1 MQDDKILDLYWQR
14 NEAAIR
20 ETEVKYGHY
29 LTKIAF
35 HILSDWE
42 DAKESVNDTYLS
54 AWNTIPPQ
62 KPNFFLAYLSKI
74 TRRISIDLY
83 RKRTRDKRKPSEY
96 TVSLSELEDCLV
108 AGNTTEQE
116 IDLKLLAKAIND
128 YLETLPVEAR
138 NLFIGRYYFADSIRE
153 VASYCNMSQ
162 SKAKSMLYR
171 ARIGL
176 KTHLEQEGFYDK

>member
-1 MQDDKILDLYWQR
+1 MQDDRILDLYWQR

-20 ETEVKYGHY
+20 ETEIKYGHY

-42 DAKESVNDTYLS
+42 DSKESVNDTYLS

-62 KPNFFLAYLSKI
+62 KPNFFSAYLSKI
-74 TRRISIDLY
+74 TRRISIDIY

-116 IDLKLLAKAIND
+116 IDFNLLAKAIND
-128 YLETLPVEAR
+128 YLETLSVEAR
-138 NLFIGRYYFADSIRE
+138 DIFIGRYYFADSIRE
-153 VASYCNMSQ
+153 VASYYNMSQ
-162 SKAKSMLYR
+162 SKVKSMLYR
-171 ARIGL
+171 IRIGL
-176 KTHLEQEGFYDK
+176 RGYLEQEGFL